1 MDSLDHK
8 VYHVEHLTQEWSSEI
23 NPSRP
28 YCLYRECVCW
38 GKGHTRMDEKGTKKV
53 TKPQRPIVNYI
64 QFQGIFL
71 KPEASSS
78 SVLSFSSLQ
87 CISLRF
93 LVVLIS

>member
-1 MDSLDHK
+1 M
-8 VYHVEHLTQEWSSEI
+8 
-23 NPSRP
+23 
-28 YCLYRECVCW
+28 CW

-87 CISLRF
+87 CSLIFFISMYANRINLIF
-93 LVVLIS
+93 KIDSSIKLKKTSSGNLVQL

>member
-1 MDSLDHK
+1 M
-8 VYHVEHLTQEWSSEI
+8 
-23 NPSRP
+23 N
-28 YCLYRECVCW
+28 
-38 GKGHTRMDEKGTKKV
+38 EKGTKKV

-71 KPEASSS
+71 MPEASSS
-78 SVLSFSSLQ
+78 SGLSFSSLQ